1 MSTHHLLEKNKMSE
15 IVNGYHPVEQPD
27 QIPTRDKEDAMGA
40 YLMMFGA
47 LAAGLPLPIINLIA
61 AIIYYVV
68 NAKKSRFIKFHSLQS
83 LLSQAPTTL
92 MNAGLLW
99 WTLSFVFVGEF
110 RTDEEIFQGFTDVG
124 DLYWGYLW
132 TVVVANLLYFIF
144 SIVGA
149 VKARKGQFY
158 YFLFFGKVAY
168 HFAYKAKPSDFE
180 DTPILNKPPV

>member
-1 MSTHHLLEKNKMSE
+1 MEVQSAYYP
-15 IVNGYHPVEQPD
+15 IEQPEE
-27 QIPTRDKEDAMGA
+27 IPTREREDAMGA

-61 AIIYYVV
+61 ALIYYVV

-92 MNAGLLW
+92 MNAGLLY
-99 WTLSFVFVGEF
+99 WTIHSIFDQNL
-110 RTDEEIFQGFTDVG
+110 DERMIIDGFAEMD

-132 TVVVANLLYFIF
+132 TVVAANLLYVIF

-158 YFLFFGKVAY
+158 YFMFFGKLAY
-168 HFAYKAKPSDFE
+168 HFAYRVKESDFNDNKPS
-180 DTPILNKPPV
+180 NQPPV

>member
-1 MSTHHLLEKNKMSE
+1 MTE
-15 IVNGYHPVEQPD
+15 IINGYHPIEQPD
-27 QIPTRDKEDAMGA
+27 QISTRDKEDAMGA

-61 AIIYYVV
+61 ALVYYFV

-92 MNAGLLW
+92 MNAGLLY
-99 WTLSFVFVGEF
+99 WTIHLLFDNGL
-110 RTDEEIFQGFTDVG
+110 DEETIFDGLANMG
-124 DLYWGYLW
+124 DLYWGYVW

-149 VKARKGQFY
+149 MKARKGQFY
-158 YFLFFGKVAY
+158 YFLFFGKLAY
-168 HFAYKAKPSDFE
+168 HFAYRAKPSDFE
-180 DTPILNKPPV
+180 NNSIVNNPPV

>member
-1 MSTHHLLEKNKMSE
+1 MATESAQ
-15 IVNGYHPVEQPD
+15 YYDVEQPEE
-27 QIPTRDKEDAMGA
+27 IPTRDREDAMGA

-68 NAKKSRFIKFHSLQS
+68 NAKKSRFIKFHALQS

-92 MNAGLLW
+92 MNAGLLY
-99 WTLSFVFVGEF
+99 WTLHA
-110 RTDEEIFQGFTDVG
+110 IFNHGFGKDVIIDG
-124 DLYWGYLW
+124 FPEMDQLYWGYLW
-132 TVVVANLLYFIF
+132 TVVAANLLYVIY

-158 YFLFFGKVAY
+158 YFVFFGKLAY
-168 HFAYKAKPSDFE
+168 HFAYRVKLSDFE
-180 DTPILNKPPV
+180 PKQTLNKPPA